1 MERRKLSA
9 KIVMMCC
16 LALIGILAVPNTA
29 YAKKITSD
37 RQVEKL
43 AKKEVKGAV
52 VVEIDRDY
60 EKGNLVYE
68 VKMRKGTKEY
78 NLTYRASDGKL
89 IEYDWEEM
97 RVRPSSK
104 KMISES
110 KCRKLA
116 KKKVK
121 GASIISIK
129 LKYDD
134 GIEEYKVK
142 MQKGSKKYELEYH
155 ARTGK
160 LIGYQWKLNLK
171 KKPGNSG
178 YIGVEKA
185 KQIALAE
192 VPGAA
197 VVKAEFDGDDD
208 GVPVYEVELVK
219 DDMEYEFK
227 IHAKTGKIL
236 EREQDSIYD

>member
-1 MERRKLSA
+1 MGKRKLSA
-9 KIVMMCC
+9 KIFMMCC

-43 AKKEVKGAV
+43 AKKEVKGAT
-52 VVEIDRDY
+52 VVEVDKDY

-68 VKMRKGTKEY
+68 VKLIKGTKEY
-78 NLTYRASDGKL
+78 DLTYRASDGKL
-89 IEYDWEEM
+89 IEYDMEEQ

-104 KMISES
+104 KVMSES
-110 KCRKLA
+110 KCKKLA

-121 GASIISIK
+121 GAKIISIG

-160 LIGYQWKLNLK
+160 LIGYQWKLTLK
-171 KKPGNSG
+171 TKPGHSG
-178 YIGVEKA
+178 YIGVERA

-192 VPGAA
+192 VPGAT
-197 VVKAEFDGDDD
+197 VTKAEFDNDD
-208 GVPVYEVELVK
+208 GVPVYEVELIK
-219 DDMEYEFK
+219 DTWEYEFK
-227 IHAKTGKIL
+227 IHANTGEIL
-236 EREQDSIYD
+236 ERDQDSIYD

>member
-1 MERRKLSA
+1 MEKRKLSA
-9 KIVMMCC
+9 KIFMMCC

-43 AKKEVKGAV
+43 AKKEIKGAT
-52 VVEIDRDY
+52 VVEVDKDY

-68 VKMRKGTKEY
+68 VKLIKGTKEY
-78 NLTYRASDGKL
+78 DLTYRASDGKL
-89 IEYDWEEM
+89 IEYDMEEL

-104 KMISES
+104 KVMSES
-110 KCRKLA
+110 KCKKLA

-121 GASIISIK
+121 GAKIISIG

-160 LIGYQWKLNLK
+160 LIGYQWKLTLK
-171 KKPGNSG
+171 TKPGHSG
-178 YIGVEKA
+178 YIGVERA

-192 VPGAA
+192 VPGAT
-197 VVKAEFDGDDD
+197 VTKAEFDNDD
-208 GVPVYEVELVK
+208 GVPVYEVELIK
-219 DDMEYEFK
+219 DTWEYEFK
-227 IHAKTGKIL
+227 IHAKTGEIL
-236 EREQDSIYD
+236 ERDRDSIYD

>member
-1 MERRKLSA
+1 MEKRKLSA
-9 KIVMMCC
+9 KIVMICC

-37 RQVEKL
+37 SQVRRL

-52 VVEIDRDY
+52 IIEIDRDY

-68 VKMRKGTKEY
+68 VKLMKGTKEY
-78 NLTYRASDGKL
+78 DLTYRASDGKL
-89 IEYDWEEM
+89 IEYDMEEL

-104 KMISES
+104 KIISKS
-110 KCRKLA
+110 KCKRLA

-121 GASIISIK
+121 GGQIISIR
-129 LKYDD
+129 LKFDD
-134 GIEEYKVK
+134 GIEEYKV
-142 MQKGSKKYELEYH
+142 
-155 ARTGK
+155 
-160 LIGYQWKLNLK
+160 

-192 VPGAA
+192 VPGAT
-197 VVKAEFDGDDD
+197 VVKAEFDNDD

-219 DDMEYEFK
+219 DVWEYEFK
-227 IHAKTGKIL
+227 IHAKTGQIL
-236 EREQDSIYD
+236 ERDQDSIYD

>member
-1 MERRKLSA
+1 MEKRKLSA
-9 KIVMMCC
+9 KIVMICC

-37 RQVEKL
+37 SQVRRL

-52 VVEIDRDY
+52 IIEIDRDY

-68 VKMRKGTKEY
+68 VKLMKGTKEY
-78 NLTYRASDGKL
+78 DLTYRASDGKL
-89 IEYDWEEM
+89 IEYDMEEL

-104 KMISES
+104 KIISKS
-110 KCRKLA
+110 KCKRLA

-121 GASIISIK
+121 GGQIISIR
-129 LKYDD
+129 LKFDD

-171 KKPGNSG
+171 TKPGNSG

-192 VPGAA
+192 VPGAT
-197 VVKAEFDGDDD
+197 VVKAEFDNDD

-219 DDMEYEFK
+219 DVWEYEFK
-227 IHAKTGKIL
+227 IHAKTGQIL
-236 EREQDSIYD
+236 ERDQDSIYD